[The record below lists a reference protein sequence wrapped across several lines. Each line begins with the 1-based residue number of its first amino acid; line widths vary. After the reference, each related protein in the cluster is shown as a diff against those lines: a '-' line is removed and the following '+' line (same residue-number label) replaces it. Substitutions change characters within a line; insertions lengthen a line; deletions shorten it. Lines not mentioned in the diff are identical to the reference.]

1 MLPAGCDEQILEID
15 MRFSRRNVEANTATK
30 PSLHREMLLYNK
42 YYLEIWRW
50 DDGVEAAGGGQR
62 IAAPPLAPISIHP
75 ITKSTC
81 MTGDDFLPN
90 VNEHHLTR
98 LVSKRPEF
106 SPAPAPAPAPQLKLK
121 LKGQAQAQASESI
134 ATTTTYNGQSQQA
147 LRRALT
153 QLSLSLGHFAAR
165 RLDICLLLANISRP
179 DAPNL
184 HRAVENRLST
194 RRKRRHKIRRDNTR
208 RHDPSP
214 RTTERVLSRF
224 ITREREA
231 HTSHTAHQER

>member
-90 VNEHHLTR
+90 VNEHQATR
-98 LVSKRPEF
+98 VFASTSTST
-106 SPAPAPAPAPQLKLK
+106 SPST
-121 LKGQAQAQASESI
+121 QAQAQRSSSSSSFRVDSNNDDIQRPITASPP
-134 ATTTTYNGQSQQA
+134 QSSHPA
-147 LRRALT
+147 
-153 QLSLSLGHFAAR
+153 LSLSLGHFAAR

-208 RHDPSP
+208 RHNPSP